1 MANPFSLK
9 NACKELGKAFCLLI
23 SGLRRMQRILQDL
36 SLIVNQGIYLPV
48 DWHDNLEEFYF
59 ATKL

>member
-1 MANPFSLK
+1 MILLK
-9 NACKELGKAFCLLI
+9 KAFCLLI
-23 SGLRRMQRILQDL
+23 SGLTRMQRNPLDL
-36 SLIVNQGIYLPV
+36 SLIVNQGNYLPG